1 MSLRMVYTK
10 TVQDVQEM
18 MESIG
23 SNIFD
28 RGIDSYEY
36 WY

>member
-23 SNIFD
+23 GNIFD
-28 RGIDSYEY
+28 KGH
-36 WY
+36 

>member
-23 SNIFD
+23 GYIFD
-28 RGIDSYEY
+28 KGH
-36 WY
+36 